1 MHRSLHQQVHHGHG
15 KGRSW
20 KFPLS
25 PHRLVDSDYTT
36 STNRCQLGPGTRPY
50 SILTE
55 LGEDIRVV
63 SASPRRILVVD
74 DDPMVATTVQRVLR
88 PEGYDVDVALGG
100 AAALDQ
106 ARARRPDL
114 VVLDLM
120 MPGID
125 GLEVCRQ
132 LRANGSLPILMLTAR
147 SGTADRVRGLDTG
160 ADDYLVKPFAYTELL
175 ARVRALLRRA
185 PPPSTLLQF
194 ADLTL
199 EVETGEVR
207 RGDRTVQ
214 LTAREFSLLT
224 HFLRHPRLVL
234 TREQLLS
241 AVWADE
247 ETDDNV
253 VAVYIGYLR
262 TKLDGAGEP
271 RLIQTMRGF
280 GYSLREA

>member
-1 MHRSLHQQVHHGHG
+1 
-15 KGRSW
+15 
-20 KFPLS
+20 
-25 PHRLVDSDYTT
+25 
-36 STNRCQLGPGTRPY
+36 
-50 SILTE
+50 
-55 LGEDIRVV
+55 V
-63 SASPRRILVVD
+63 SSAARRILVVD
-74 DDPMVATTVQRVLR
+74 DDPMVATTIQRVLR
-88 PEGYDVDVALGG
+88 PEGYEVEVALGG
-100 AAALDQ
+100 SAALEL
-106 ARARRPDL
+106 ARQRRPDL

-132 LRANGSLPILMLTAR
+132 LRADRALPILMLTAR

-160 ADDYLVKPFAYTELL
+160 ADDYLVKPFAYAELL

-185 PPPSTLLQF
+185 APPATVLQF

-199 EVETGEVR
+199 EVETSEVR
-207 RGDRTVQ
+207 RGERIIA
-214 LTAREFSLLT
+214 LTAREFALLS

-262 TKLDGAGEP
+262 AKLDRTGEP
-271 RLIQTMRGF
+271 RLIQTVRGF

>member
-1 MHRSLHQQVHHGHG
+1 
-15 KGRSW
+15 
-20 KFPLS
+20 
-25 PHRLVDSDYTT
+25 
-36 STNRCQLGPGTRPY
+36 
-50 SILTE
+50 
-55 LGEDIRVV
+55 
-63 SASPRRILVVD
+63 VD
-74 DDPMVATTVQRVLR
+74 DDPMVATTIQRVLR
-88 PEGYDVDVALGG
+88 PEGYEVEVALGG
-100 AAALDQ
+100 VAALEHV
-106 ARARRPDL
+106 AVRRPDL

-125 GLEVCRQ
+125 GFEVCRQ
-132 LRANGSLPILMLTAR
+132 LRASGSLPILMLTAR

-160 ADDYLVKPFAYTELL
+160 ADDYLVKPFAYAELL

-185 PPPSTLLQF
+185 APPPTLLQY

-199 EVETGEVR
+199 EVETGDVR
-207 RGDRTVQ
+207 RGDRLVQ
-214 LTAREFSLLT
+214 LTAREFALLS
-224 HFLRHPRLVL
+224 HLMRHPRQVL

-247 ETDDNV
+247 ETDANV

-262 TKLDGAGEP
+262 AKLDGDGQP